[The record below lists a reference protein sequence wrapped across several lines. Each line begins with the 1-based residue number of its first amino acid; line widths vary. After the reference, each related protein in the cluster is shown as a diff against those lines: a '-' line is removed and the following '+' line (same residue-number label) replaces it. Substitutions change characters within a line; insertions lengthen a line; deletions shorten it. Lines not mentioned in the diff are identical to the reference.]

1 MIVSIKR
8 IKRIEKKVII
18 KGIEDNVFVNDSD
31 YNVSA
36 VVWM

>member
-18 KGIEDNVFVNDSD
+18 EGNEDNVFVNDLD
-31 YNVSA
+31 YILNVI
-36 VVWM
+36 V

>member
-18 KGIEDNVFVNDSD
+18 EGIEDNVFVNDLD
-31 YNVSA
+31 YNVD
-36 VVWM
+36 VIV